1 MNTSNKSTVL
11 SQSQM
16 GIYVESIQHS
26 NGLVYNMPFLY
37 ILDKSIDLE
46 RLREALYKVIAAH
59 PAFFSYYTT
68 DDKGEPLIVER
79 KDLPIVIEINTVE
92 DIKAVKHD
100 IVKHFNLK
108 DSRPIH
114 IALYSS
120 K

>member
-37 ILDKSIDLE
+37 TLDKSIDLE
-46 RLREALYKVIAAH
+46 RLREALYKVIEAH

-68 DDKGEPLIVER
+68 DDKGEHL
-79 KDLPIVIEINTVE
+79 
-92 DIKAVKHD
+92 
-100 IVKHFNLK
+100 
-108 DSRPIH
+108 S
-114 IALYSS
+114 
-120 K
+120 